1 MNVFFVFWGNT
12 LQELFTA
19 GSHSIS
25 TTTDWAMSE
34 LLCAPRVAQKLREE
48 LNTVVGRGEYV
59 EMSHIPRLPYLRAV
73 VKETLRLHPPSP
85 LMFPHMS
92 LDACQDVGGYAIP
105 QGTRVFVNVWAIAHD
120 PEVWGNDPEKFSPER
135 FFENGYTSTDYKGQH
150 FELLPFS
157 SGRRMCL
164 GINIALPILEITL
177 ANLLHAFDDW
187 KLGLPS
193 GQSSLDMS
201 DECGIV
207 CRCVQPLIVVPRK
220 KHIL

>member
-1 MNVFFVFWGNT
+1 MHTFCGLNT
-12 LQELFTA
+12 VQELFTA

-59 EMSHIPRLPYLRAV
+59 EISHIPRLPYLRAV

-150 FELLPFS
+150 FELLPFGS
-157 SGRRMCL
+157 ERRMCP
-164 GINIALPILEITL
+164 GINLSLPILDITL

-187 KLGLPS
+187 NLVLPPR
-193 GQSSLDMS
+193 QSSLDMS

-207 CRCVQPLIVVPRK
+207 CRRVQPLIAVPRK
-220 KHIL
+220 KNIV

>member
-1 MNVFFVFWGNT
+1 M
-12 LQELFTA
+12 
-19 GSHSIS
+19 
-25 TTTDWAMSE
+25 
-34 LLCAPRVAQKLREE
+34 
-48 LNTVVGRGEYV
+48 
-59 EMSHIPRLPYLRAV
+59 
-73 VKETLRLHPPSP
+73 
-85 LMFPHMS
+85 
-92 LDACQDVGGYAIP
+92 IP
-105 QGTRVFVNVWAIAHD
+105 QGTTVFVNVWAIAHD
-120 PEVWGNDPEKFSPER
+120 PEVWSDDPKKFLPER
-135 FFENGYTSTDYKGQH
+135 LVKDSYSSVDLKGQH

-207 CRCVQPLIVVPRK
+207 CRRVQPLIAVPRK
-220 KHIL
+220 KNIV